1 MEKTLRIEMP
11 EAAEEIIARLKRRG
25 YEAFAVG
32 GCVRDSIMGRKPED
46 WDITTSALPQ
56 QVKEVFRRT
65 IDTGIQH
72 GTVTVMKGG
81 IGYEVTT
88 YRIDGE
94 YRDGRHPSSVS
105 FTENLKEDLRRRD
118 FTINAMA
125 YSHETGLVDEFG
137 GLEDMAVRRIRCV
150 GDPMERFTEDALRI
164 LRAIRFSAQLDF
176 VIEEKTLEAISLIA
190 PNLAKVSRERVQTE
204 LTKLLLSPHPEKIRQ
219 VYETGISPYVS
230 PAFHRL
236 CVDDSGQLSQGE
248 PHDLGLD
255 ESRQLRPGEPHD
267 LGLDESRW
275 LRPGESHHLRLDGI
289 RINGRLPK
297 KKHVRWAVFLKDASA
312 AEAVEVLRDLKLDN
326 DTINRVRTLN
336 PWINCPVEP
345 VETKLRQVMSL
356 MEPELFD
363 DLLDIWEVLEADK
376 TREDEAQ
383 EDETREDGTRENVV
397 CGSAGDLRG
406 ETQDSGSKNG
416 ETQIKGRGISAE
428 RREAVRR
435 IRQRGDCVSLKE
447 LAVSGRD
454 LMAAGMKPG
463 KAVGATLQYL
473 LSQVLEEPEKNKK
486 DVLLALA
493 AEREK
498 NCNEI

>member
-46 WDITTSALPQ
+46 WDITTSALPW

-137 GLEDMAVRRIRCV
+137 GLEDMAARRIRCV

-176 VIEEKTLEAISLIA
+176 AIEEKTLEAISLIA

-236 CVDDSGQLSQGE
+236 CM
-248 PHDLGLD
+248 
-255 ESRQLRPGEPHD
+255 
-267 LGLDESRW
+267 
-275 LRPGESHHLRLDGI
+275 DGI
-289 RINGRLPK
+289 RVSGRLPK

-345 VETKLRQVMSL
+345 AQTKLRQVMSL

-363 DLLDIWEVLEADK
+363 DLLDIWEVLE
-376 TREDEAQ
+376 EP
-383 EDETREDGTRENVV
+383 ETCQG
-397 CGSAGDLRG
+397 
-406 ETQDSGSKNG
+406 
-416 ETQIKGRGISAE
+416 KGRAQSEICQGKSQGISAE